1 MKHIIGAFA
10 LCLTLL
16 SVPAWSQG
24 PIEQRMTNLPTVH
37 IHILD
42 GTEVTSKTTYK
53 WASMEIVDDDGE
65 VSFDSVQIRGRGN
78 STWNMK
84 KKPYRLKFP
93 KKQRLLG
100 PERANAKSWTL
111 LANAGDKTMMRNA
124 LASDL
129 GELLGLTFNPGARF
143 VDLTMNGTYRGTYQI
158 SDQVNVNRLRVNITE
173 QKYRVTNPQAN
184 VSGGYLMEVGT
195 DGGEVFRTSRG
206 VRIRVYD
213 PEDSIG
219 TLQRNYIRNYVQTF
233 EDALFG
239 KDFADVKKGWKQ
251 YVDTVSLVNL
261 YLANEIAAN
270 ADGFYSTYFYKEKDD
285 PLFYWGP
292 LWDFDIAFN
301 NCGRLGDVTE
311 SLMIDR
317 GFGDDLMK
325 RWLHQ
330 MWKTPWFAR
339 YVIRRYE
346 EVYNDGLDAKML
358 AHIDYYEDLLRES
371 AQKNYQVW
379 GISTRA
385 YEEIVLFSTYKEYV
399 DYVRE
404 FVPKHNAWLLQKFRS
419 MEPQEP
425 TKPFEVDTN
434 YVYKFYNKG
443 VPTSIIG
450 VNGENAAVGLYASVS
465 ENEEQQWEIIPFRDY
480 LLLKNRRTGLM
491 LTDTESKTQLEQRYF
506 VATSKRQLWEMVPQ
520 SNGYYNLKNVA
531 SGRIVNNSNGRST
544 DGNPILVL
552 DSSDRDATS
561 ENRLWRI
568 VKDGDKW
575 KPVDVGIHSAEA
587 EVDYALT
594 YNRNT
599 QRVRFLAADVSELTF
614 QADIHDLH
622 GRLVARFA
630 AREGY
635 DASVLPAGTYVVNW
649 YFAGRRHSGK
659 FIKH

>member
-1 MKHIIGAFA
+1 M
-10 LCLTLL
+10 
-16 SVPAWSQG
+16 
-24 PIEQRMTNLPTVH
+24 
-37 IHILD
+37 
-42 GTEVTSKTTYK
+42 
-53 WASMEIVDDDGE
+53 
-65 VSFDSVQIRGRGN
+65 
-78 STWNMK
+78 
-84 KKPYRLKFP
+84 
-93 KKQRLLG
+93 
-100 PERANAKSWTL
+100 
-111 LANAGDKTMMRNA
+111 
-124 LASDL
+124 
-129 GELLGLTFNPGARF
+129 
-143 VDLTMNGTYRGTYQI
+143 
-158 SDQVNVNRLRVNITE
+158 
-173 QKYRVTNPQAN
+173 
-184 VSGGYLMEVGT
+184 
-195 DGGEVFRTSRG
+195 
-206 VRIRVYD
+206 
-213 PEDSIG
+213 
-219 TLQRNYIRNYVQTF
+219 
-233 EDALFG
+233 
-239 KDFADVKKGWKQ
+239 
-251 YVDTVSLVNL
+251 
-261 YLANEIAAN
+261 
-270 ADGFYSTYFYKEKDD
+270 
-285 PLFYWGP
+285 
-292 LWDFDIAFN
+292 
-301 NCGRLGDVTE
+301 
-311 SLMIDR
+311 
-317 GFGDDLMK
+317 
-325 RWLHQ
+325 
-330 MWKTPWFAR
+330 
-339 YVIRRYE
+339 
-346 EVYNDGLDAKML
+346 
-358 AHIDYYEDLLRES
+358 
-371 AQKNYQVW
+371 
-379 GISTRA
+379 
-385 YEEIVLFSTYKEYV
+385 

-443 VPTSIIG
+443 VPMSIIG

-622 GRLVARFA
+622 GRLMARFA